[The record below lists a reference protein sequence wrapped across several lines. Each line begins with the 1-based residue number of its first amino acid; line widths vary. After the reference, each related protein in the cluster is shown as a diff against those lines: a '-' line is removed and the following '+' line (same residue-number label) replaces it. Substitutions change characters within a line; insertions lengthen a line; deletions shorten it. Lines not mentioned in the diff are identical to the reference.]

1 MVTAPTET
9 YDRRWSPVLPAVRAD
24 ALDCVQAN
32 LAVLADVHAGAG
44 AHLELGA
51 QLRFDIEPGP
61 DGVPRVVRSVPY
73 RLAAAHDLLGLRVA
87 RRWDGIDGAGLRELA
102 TGTGPLL
109 VVADAYALSWTPYAG
124 RQHTEHT
131 FVLSAPDTAVDAY
144 HDETPWGPQRPGV
157 WRLSPA
163 DLDAITDATAL
174 LLAAEPVPPR
184 TGMLAANARALADA
198 APAIDTYLA
207 AQRAGGPAAAAGL
220 AVDVWLLGRSRLL
233 HAAWLAR
240 HGEPAAEAEGHARDW
255 LSLAA
260 KSFVAAR
267 RAGTAGT
274 LPEGVLTELARLL
287 HEDVELAGRLAAAA
301 AGPAPPDHAAVR
313 EALVAAIRD
322 VLRVGEP
329 EITAARTL
337 RELPNYNSFRLVDII
352 ERVETR
358 LGLVLDDEALTPQA
372 LHDVDSLCKAF
383 AERP

>member
-9 YDRRWSPVLPAVRAD
+9 YDRRWSPVLPALRAD

-51 QLRFDIEPGP
+51 QLRFDTEPGA
-61 DGVPRVVRSVPY
+61 DGVPRVVRSVPH

-87 RRWDGIDGAGLRELA
+87 RRWDGVDGAGLRELT

-109 VVADAYALSWTPYAG
+109 VVADAYDLSWTPYAG

-131 FVLSAPDTAVDAY
+131 FVLPAPDTAVDAY
-144 HDETPWGPQRPGV
+144 HDETPWGQQRPGV

-163 DLDAITDATAL
+163 ALDTITDATAL

-184 TGMLAANARALADA
+184 PGMLAANARALADA

-207 AQRAGGPAAAAGL
+207 ALRGGGSATAAGL
-220 AVDVWLLGRSRLL
+220 VVDVWLLGRSRLL

-240 HGEPAAEAEGHARDW
+240 HGEPAAEAESHARDW

-260 KSFVAAR
+260 KSFVASR

-274 LPEGVLTELARLL
+274 LPAGVLTELARLL
-287 HEDVELAGRLAAAA
+287 HEDVELAGRLAAAG
-301 AGPAPPDHAAVR
+301 GPAPPDHTAVR
-313 EALVAAIRD
+313 AALVAAIRD
-322 VLRVGEP
+322 VLRVDEP
-329 EITAARTL
+329 AITAARTL

-372 LHDVDSLCKAF
+372 LHDVDSLCRAF